1 MSVWDEY
8 DLQVGYQ
15 QRVSVVTVYSIGSN
29 GVIGSVSYIVAFV
42 IGSIANSSSCCKAW
56 ILRGDQEED
65 GRCRKESLYRQ
76 AIVSTYV

>member
-29 GVIGSVSYIVAFV
+29 GAIGSVSYIVAFV
-42 IGSIANSSSCCKAW
+42 IGSIANSV
-56 ILRGDQEED
+56 LFVRPGF
-65 GRCRKESLYRQ
+65 Y
-76 AIVSTYV
+76 

>member
-15 QRVSVVTVYSIGSN
+15 QRVFVVTVYSIVSN

-42 IGSIANSSSCCKAW
+42 IGSIANSSACLPSYEALGGLDSFMVCQA
-56 ILRGDQEED
+56 ED
-65 GRCRKESLYRQ
+65 GRCRK
-76 AIVSTYV
+76 